1 MADSIPLA
9 PPVVK
14 TEAPWRER
22 LFPNNEWVLL
32 LVLLVECAVFSVTGN
47 NFLSRS
53 NAFEITR
60 LSVEIGLLALALT
73 PIIITGGIDL
83 SVGSMMGLA
92 AVVMGALWRDAHLSL
107 PLAVG
112 LTLTVGLLGGA
123 LNGVM
128 ITRLKF
134 PPLIVTLGTFSLF
147 RGMAEGLTRGI
158 ENYSGFPS
166 SFLFLGQGYVGG
178 VIPTQLFV
186 LLVAIAGFA
195 WWLHWTG
202 YGRSLYA
209 IGYSAEGARFAGIP
223 VAGRLGFVYVLSGL
237 ASSLAAVIY
246 VAHLG
251 QAKSDA
257 GTGYELMA
265 ITAVVLGGASIFG
278 GRGTILGTMLGL
290 FGIVILQN
298 GLRLS
303 AQPAELAGI
312 LTGGLLVATIL
323 LDRLMSDKL
332 KFVVDLRKRLFSDE
346 DDKLKLIGQV
356 TEENEVRNSQVA
368 ILSAVILLAG
378 LLVAG
383 SNWWL
388 ARSLR
393 PQVTSSGVPAPAGT
407 TSQNGRKPVIALM
420 PKAKGDPYFIS
431 CKAGADEAA
440 KELGVELLWDGPT
453 DLDPAKQNE
462 VVEAWITRGVDAIA
476 VSVENKVGISTVLR
490 KAREKGIKVITWD
503 ADAEK
508 DARDF
513 FINQATPQ
521 GIGYTLTDEAAR
533 ILNGKGD
540 FAIITASLSA
550 ANQNEWIKYIKER
563 LAQKY
568 PDMKL
573 VAIQPSEGDRDRAF
587 AETQTVLKVYPNVK
601 LIMAIAA
608 PAVPGA
614 AEAVKQSGRTDV
626 KVTGLS
632 LPNMCK
638 PYIKADVIDS
648 IVLWNTADLGYLT
661 VYASNALSLGTLKR
675 ADKEINAGRLGKIEV
690 VDDEIRLGAPFIF
703 NKGNIDR
710 FNF

>member
-1 MADSIPLA
+1 MSRAVPQAEARTL
-9 PPVVK
+9 K
-14 TEAPWRER
+14 LTAPWRER
-22 LFPNNEWVLL
+22 AFPNNEWVLL
-32 LVLLVECAVFSVTGN
+32 VVILAECAVFTLTGS
-47 NFLSRS
+47 NFLSS
-53 NAFEITR
+53 GNAFEITR
-60 LSVEIGLLALALT
+60 LAVEIGLLALALT

-92 AVVMGALWRDAHLSL
+92 AVVLGALWRDAGLPM
-107 PLAVG
+107 PLAIA
-112 LTLTVGLLGGA
+112 LTLCVGASGGLLNA
-123 LNGVM
+123 LI
-128 ITRLKF
+128 ITRLNF

-147 RGMAEGLTRGI
+147 RGVAEGLTRGI
-158 ENYSGFPS
+158 ENYSGFS
-166 SFLFLGQGYVGG
+166 QGFLFLGQGYVGG
-178 VIPTQLFV
+178 LVPTQLFM
-186 LLVAIAGFA
+186 LAAAAAGCW
-195 WWLHWTG
+195 WWLQRTA

-209 IGYSAEGARFAGIP
+209 IGHSAEGARYAGIP
-223 VAGRLGFVYVLSGL
+223 VRSRLTLIYVLSGL
-237 ASSLAAVIY
+237 AASLAAVVY

-278 GRGTILGTMLGL
+278 GRGTVLGTLLGL

-312 LTGGLLVATIL
+312 LTGVLLVATIL
-323 LDRLMSDKL
+323 LDRLST
-332 KFVVDLRKRLFSDE
+332 RARQRPARAHTNAEDE
-346 DDKLKLIGQV
+346 
-356 TEENEVRNSQVA
+356 EVRNSQVA
-368 ILSAVILLAG
+368 VLSAVILLGA
-378 LLVAG
+378 LIVAG
-383 SNWWL
+383 SNWML
-388 ARSLR
+388 VRSVKEHAGASAGVVGTGA
-393 PQVTSSGVPAPAGT
+393 QGSGAAQPAG
-407 TSQNGRKPVIALM
+407 GKKAVVALM
-420 PKAKGDPYFIS
+420 PKAKGDPYFVS

-462 VVEAWITRGVDAIA
+462 VVEAWITRGVDTIA

-490 KAREKGIKVITWD
+490 KAKEKGIKVVTWD

-533 ILNGKGD
+533 ITGGKGD

-563 LAQKY
+563 LAEKY
-568 PDMKL
+568 PDLKL
-573 VAIQPSEGDRDRAF
+573 VAIRPSDGDRDRAF
-587 AETQTVLKVYPNVK
+587 AETQTVLKVNPTVK

-632 LPNMCK
+632 LPNMCR
-638 PYIKADVIDS
+638 PYIKEGVIES
-648 IVLWNTADLGYLT
+648 IVLWNTVDLGYLT
-661 VYASNALSLGTLKR
+661 VYASNALAQGQLK
-675 ADKEINAGRLGKIEV
+675 AGDAGVTAGRLGKIEV
-690 VDDEIRLGAPFIF
+690 AGDEVRLGAPFIF
-703 NKGNIDR
+703 NKENIDR

>member
-1 MADSIPLA
+1 MVDTISRA

-22 LFPNNEWVLL
+22 LFPNNEWVV
-32 LVLLVECAVFSVTGN
+32 LVLLLVECGVFSVTGN

-92 AVVMGALWRDAHLSL
+92 AVVMGALWRDAHLSMSV
-107 PLAVG
+107 AIV
-112 LTLTVGLLGGA
+112 LTLAVGLLGGA
-123 LNGVM
+123 LNALM
-128 ITRLKF
+128 IARLKF

-147 RGMAEGLTRGI
+147 RGVAEGLTRGI
-158 ENYSGFPS
+158 ENYSGFPPR
-166 SFLFLGQGYVGG
+166 FLFLGQGYVGG

-186 LLVAIAGFA
+186 LFAAVAGFA
-195 WWLHWTG
+195 WWLHRTS

-209 IGYSAEGARFAGIP
+209 IGYSPEGSRYAGIP
-223 VAGRLGFVYVLSGL
+223 VSRRLGFVYVLSGL
-237 ASSLAAVIY
+237 AASVAAVIY

-278 GRGTILGTMLGL
+278 GRGTVLGTMLGL

-303 AQPAELAGI
+303 GQPAELAGI
-312 LTGGLLVATIL
+312 LTGVLLVATIL

-332 KFVVDLRKRLFSDE
+332 QFVVGFARGLLGEQRQTEVYRTDE
-346 DDKLKLIGQV
+346 
-356 TEENEVRNSQVA
+356 EENEVKNSQVA
-368 ILSAVILLAG
+368 VLSIVILLAG
-378 LLVAG
+378 LIVAG

-388 ARSLR
+388 VRSLR
-393 PQVTSSGVPAPAGT
+393 QQPGAGVENNMPKPAA
-407 TSQNGRKPVIALM
+407 RKPVIALM

-431 CKAGADEAA
+431 CRQGAEEAA

-503 ADAEK
+503 ADSEK

-533 ILNGKGD
+533 ILNGKGE

-550 ANQNEWIKYIKER
+550 ANQNEWIKFIKER
-563 LAQKY
+563 MAQKY
-568 PDMKL
+568 PEMKL

-626 KVTGLS
+626 KVSGLS

-638 PYIKADVIDS
+638 PYVHAGVIDS
-648 IVLWNTADLGYLT
+648 IVLWNTLDLGYLT
-661 VYASNALSLGTLKR
+661 VYAANAASNGTLKR
-675 ADKEINAGRLGKIEV
+675 GDQNISAGRLGKVEV
-690 VDDEIRLGAPFIF
+690 VDDEVRLGAPFIF
-703 NKGNIDR
+703 NKDNIDR

>member
-47 NFLSRS
+47 NFLSTS

-107 PLAVG
+107 PLAISLTLIVG
-112 LTLTVGLLGGA
+112 LIGGA
-123 LNGVM
+123 LNAVM

-147 RGMAEGLTRGI
+147 RGLAEGLTRGI
-158 ENYSGFPS
+158 ENYSGFPEG
-166 SFLFLGQGYVGG
+166 FLFLGQGYVGG
-178 VIPTQLFV
+178 VIPAQLFV
-186 LLVAIAGFA
+186 LLVAIAGFS
-195 WWLHWTG
+195 WWLHRTG

-209 IGYSAEGARFAGIP
+209 IGYSAEGARYAGIP
-223 VAGRLGFVYVLSGL
+223 VGRRVGFVYLLSGL
-237 ASSLAAVIY
+237 AASLAAVIY

-278 GRGTILGTMLGL
+278 GRGTVLGTILGL

-312 LTGGLLVATIL
+312 LTGVLLVATIL
-323 LDRLMSDKL
+323 LDRLMSEKI
-332 KFVVDLRKRLFSDE
+332 KFVGDLRKRLFSHE
-346 DDKLKLIGQV
+346 PVVGEA
-356 TEENEVRNSQVA
+356 TEENEVKNSQVA

-378 LLVAG
+378 LIVAG

-388 ARSLR
+388 AGSLQR
-393 PQVTSSGVPAPAGT
+393 RLATSGGPASTGT
-407 TSQNGRKPVIALM
+407 TSPAGRKPVIALM

-513 FINQATPQ
+513 LINQATPQ

-568 PDMKL
+568 PDLKL

-632 LPNMCK
+632 LPNMNK
-638 PYIKADVIDS
+638 PYVHSGVVDS
-648 IVLWNTADLGYLT
+648 VVLWNTTDLGYLT
-661 VYASNALSLGTLKR
+661 VYAANSLITGELKQG
-675 ADKEINAGRLGKIEV
+675 DKELRAGRLGTVEV
-690 VDDEIRLGAPFIF
+690 APGEVRLGAPFIF
-703 NKGNIDR
+703 NKDNIDR
-710 FNF
+710 LNF

>member
-1 MADSIPLA
+1 MSATA
-9 PPVVK
+9 PPADIRELQL
-14 TEAPWRER
+14 EAPLRAR
-22 LFPNNEWVLL
+22 LFPNNEWVLIV
-32 LVLLVECAVFSVTGN
+32 VLLVECGIFSLTGN
-47 NFLSRS
+47 NFLSAS

-83 SVGSMMGLA
+83 SVGSTMGLS
-92 AVVMGALWRDAHLSL
+92 AVVLGALWRDAHL
-107 PLAVG
+107 PMMLAVMI
-112 LTLTVGLLGGA
+112 TLLVGVVGGSLNA
-123 LNGVM
+123 LM

-147 RGMAEGLTRGI
+147 RGVAEGLTRGI
-158 ENYSGFPS
+158 ENYSGFSPR
-166 SFLFLGQGYVGG
+166 FLFLGQGYVGG
-178 VIPTQLFV
+178 RIPTQLFI
-186 LLVAIAGFA
+186 LIAAIAGVW
-195 WWLHWTG
+195 WWLQRTSF
-202 YGRSLYA
+202 GRSLYA
-209 IGYSAEGARFAGIP
+209 IGYSGEGARYAGIP
-223 VAGRLGFVYVLSGL
+223 VARRLGFVYVLSGL
-237 ASSLAAVIY
+237 AASLAAIIY

-278 GRGTILGTMLGL
+278 GRGTVLGTVLGL

-312 LTGGLLVATIL
+312 LTGVLLVTTIL
-323 LDRLMSDKL
+323 LDRLST
-332 KFVVDLRKRLFSDE
+332 RAQAQPR
-346 DDKLKLIGQV
+346 GQ
-356 TEENEVRNSQVA
+356 TIAEESEVKNSQVA
-368 ILSAVILLAG
+368 LLSAVILVGAVI
-378 LLVAG
+378 VAG
-383 SNWWL
+383 SNWVL
-388 ARSLR
+388 VRSLR
-393 PQVTSSGVPAPAGT
+393 QGTGTITGTQNATAPTA
-407 TSQNGRKPVIALM
+407 NGHKPVIALM

-462 VVEAWITRGVDAIA
+462 VIEAWITRGVDAIA

-490 KAREKGIKVITWD
+490 KAREKGIKVVTWD

-508 DARDF
+508 DARDY

-533 ILNGKGD
+533 MLNGKGD

-550 ANQNEWIKYIKER
+550 ANQNEWIKFIKER

-601 LIMAIAA
+601 LVMAIAA

-638 PYIKADVIDS
+638 PYIKEGVIES
-648 IVLWNTADLGYLT
+648 IVLWNTGDLGYLT
-661 VYASNALSLGTLKR
+661 VYASNALSTGGLK
-675 ADKEINAGRLGKIEV
+675 AGDKELKAGRLGQLEV
-690 VDDEIRLGAPFIF
+690 VGDEIRLGAPFVF
-703 NKGNIDR
+703 NKGNIDN